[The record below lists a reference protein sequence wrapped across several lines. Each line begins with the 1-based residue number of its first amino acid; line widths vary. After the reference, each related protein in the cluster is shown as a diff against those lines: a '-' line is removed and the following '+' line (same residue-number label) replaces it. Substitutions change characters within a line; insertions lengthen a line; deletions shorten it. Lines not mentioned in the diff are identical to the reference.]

1 MAEAFS
7 RNIIFPNKQIENLEK
22 FYRGHL
28 LESETY
34 TGGKVECLR
43 SGIYRAD
50 IKTDFTLNPKAYQDL
65 IDSIDEI
72 V

>member
-1 MAEAFS
+1 MAEAYA
-7 RNIIFPNKQIENLEK
+7 RNIIFPNKQIEDFQK

-28 LESETY
+28 LESQTY

-50 IKTDFTLNPKAYQDL
+50 FKTDFTLSPKAFQSL
-65 IDSIDEI
+65 I
-72 V
+72 